1 MQSIDHAICYA
12 INQWPE
18 SLSPFFLFLSEGN
31 KWTGV
36 RIGFLALFSYYV
48 WNPKTRVPALLIL
61 VAFPLTN
68 EMTDILKAWLQVPR
82 PCVEL
87 RETVN
92 LRVNMMTS
100 FGTASA
106 HSGNMMAIATLFVFG
121 AGWRYGL
128 VWVIVAILT
137 GISRIYVGVHYPS
150 QVVFGWSCGVVVAT
164 ITWFSCQAIL
174 RRRNQDQVEPSHEER
189 PEAG

>member
-1 MQSIDHAICYA
+1 MQSIDHAIFYA

-18 SLSPFFLFLSEGN
+18 SLNPFFLFLSEAN

-48 WNPKTRVPALLIL
+48 WNKKTRVPALLIL
-61 VAFPLTN
+61 LAFPLTN
-68 EMTDILKAWLQVPR
+68 ELTDILKAWLQVPR

-87 RETVN
+87 GESVK
-92 LRVNMMTS
+92 LRVGLLTS

-106 HSGNMMAIATLFVFG
+106 HSGNMAAIATLFMWG

-128 VWVIVAILT
+128 IWVLVAIFT

-150 QVVFGWSCGVVVAT
+150 QVVFGWSCGVLVST
-164 ITWFSCQAIL
+164 ILWFGCQEMM
-174 RRRNQDQVEPSHEER
+174 RRRAISREER
-189 PEAG
+189 PEAP

>member
-1 MQSIDHAICYA
+1 
-12 INQWPE
+12 
-18 SLSPFFLFLSEGN
+18 
-31 KWTGV
+31 
-36 RIGFLALFSYYV
+36 
-48 WNPKTRVPALLIL
+48 
-61 VAFPLTN
+61 
-68 EMTDILKAWLQVPR
+68 MTDILKAWLQVPR